1 MIDKKNKIYIAG
13 HKGMV
18 GSACWRK
25 LELKGYTNLLGR
37 SSSELDLT
45 VKNDVFDFIN
55 THKPDV
61 IINAAA
67 KVGGIVANSE
77 NKLSFMLDNISIQ
90 NNLLEAAIDNDI
102 PNFVFLGSSCIYP
115 KYAIQPMNENAL
127 LTGLLEPTNE
137 GYALAKITGVK
148 AIEFL
153 RERQDINYYSLMP
166 TNLYGENDN
175 FDLKTSHVIPGL
187 IAKIHQAK
195 LENKSSVKLWGDGS
209 PMREFMHV
217 DDLAEAIIFSLNTK
231 LSDTLYNVGSGQ
243 EVTIKELANTIAQ
256 VTGYSGNVLWDIE
269 KPNGTPRKLM
279 DSTKFLNLGYKPQV
293 ELFEGIK
300 KTYEFYKTIEND
312 K

>member
-1 MIDKKNKIYIAG
+1 MIDKKAKIYIAG

-25 LELKGYTNLLGR
+25 LELKGYSNLLGK

-55 THKPDV
+55 KHKPDV

-90 NNLLEAAIDNDI
+90 NNLLEAALDNNI

-115 KYAIQPMNENAL
+115 KHAIQPMNENAL

-187 IAKIHQAK
+187 IAKMYQAK
-195 LENKSSVKLWGDGS
+195 LENKPFVKLWGDGS

-231 LSDTLYNVGSGQ
+231 LGDTLYNVGSGQ

-256 VTGYSGNVLWDIE
+256 VTGYSGSVVWDIE

-279 DSTKFLNLGYKPQV
+279 DSTKFFNLGYKPQV
-293 ELFEGIK
+293 DLFEGIK
-300 KTYEFYKTIEND
+300 KTYEFYKT
-312 K
+312 KVK

>member
-1 MIDKKNKIYIAG
+1 MIGKKSKIYIAG
-13 HKGMV
+13 HNGMV

-25 LELKGYTNLLGR
+25 LELKGYTNLLGK
-37 SSSELDLT
+37 SSSELELT

-55 THKPDV
+55 KHKPDV

-90 NNLLEAAIDNDI
+90 NNLLEAALDNNI
-102 PNFVFLGSSCIYP
+102 QNFVFLGSSCIYP
-115 KYAIQPMNENAL
+115 KHATQPMNENAL

-153 RERQDINYYSLMP
+153 RERKDINYYSLMP

-187 IAKIHQAK
+187 IAKMHQAK

-293 ELFEGIK
+293 DLFEGIK
-300 KTYEFYKTIEND
+300 KTYEFYKTIE

>member
-115 KYAIQPMNENAL
+115 KHAIQPMNENAL

>member
-1 MIDKKNKIYIAG
+1 MIDKKAKIYIAG
-13 HKGMV
+13 HNGMV

-25 LELKGYTNLLGR
+25 LETKGYTNLLGK

-45 VKNDVFDFIN
+45 VKNDVLDFIN
-55 THKPDV
+55 KHKPDV

-90 NNLLEAAIDNDI
+90 NNLLEAALDNNI

-115 KYAIQPMNENAL
+115 KHAIQPMNENAL

-153 RERQDINYYSLMP
+153 REKQNINYYSLMP

-187 IAKIHQAK
+187 IAKMYQAK
-195 LENKSSVKLWGDGS
+195 LENKPFVKLWGDGS

-231 LSDTLYNVGSGQ
+231 LNGTLYNVGSGQ
-243 EVTIKELANTIAQ
+243 EVTIKELANIIAQ
-256 VTGYSGNVLWDIE
+256 VTEYSGNIIWDDE

-279 DSTKFLNLGYKPQV
+279 DSSKFFELGYTPRIS
-293 ELFEGIK
+293 LSDGLK
-300 KTYEFYKTIEND
+300 KTYESYKIKING

>member
-1 MIDKKNKIYIAG
+1 MIDKKTKIYIAG

-25 LELKGYTNLLGR
+25 LELKGYSNLLGK

-55 THKPDV
+55 KHKPDV

-90 NNLLEAAIDNDI
+90 NNLLEAALDNNI

-115 KYAIQPMNENAL
+115 KHAIQPMNENAL

-187 IAKIHQAK
+187 IAKMYQAK
-195 LENKSSVKLWGDGS
+195 LENKPFVKLWGDGS

-217 DDLAEAIIFSLNTK
+217 DDLAEAVIFSLNTK
-231 LSDTLYNVGSGQ
+231 LGDTLYNVGSGQ

-256 VTGYSGNVLWDIE
+256 VIGYSGSVVWDIE

-279 DSTKFLNLGYKPQV
+279 DSTKFLNLGYKAQV
-293 ELFEGIK
+293 DLFEGIK
-300 KTYEFYKTIEND
+300 KTYEFYKTIV

>member
-1 MIDKKNKIYIAG
+1 MIGKKAKIYIAG
-13 HKGMV
+13 HNGMV

-25 LELKGYTNLLGR
+25 LELKGYTNLLGK

-55 THKPDV
+55 KHKPDV

-90 NNLLEAAIDNDI
+90 NNLLEAALDNNI

-115 KYAIQPMNENAL
+115 KHATQPMNENAL

-187 IAKIHQAK
+187 IAKMHQAK

-293 ELFEGIK
+293 NLFEGIK
-300 KTYEFYKTIEND
+300 KTYEFYKTIE

>member
-1 MIDKKNKIYIAG
+1 MIDKKAKIYIAG
-13 HKGMV
+13 HNGMV

-25 LELKGYTNLLGR
+25 LETKGYTNLLGK

-45 VKNDVFDFIN
+45 VKNDVLDFIN
-55 THKPDV
+55 KHKPDV

-90 NNLLEAAIDNDI
+90 NNLLEAALDNNI

-115 KYAIQPMNENAL
+115 KHAIQPMNENAL

-153 RERQDINYYSLMP
+153 REKQNINYYSLMP

-187 IAKIHQAK
+187 IAKMYRAK
-195 LENKSSVKLWGDGS
+195 LENKPFVKLWGDGS

-231 LSDTLYNVGSGQ
+231 LNGTLYNVGSGQ
-243 EVTIKELANTIAQ
+243 EVTIKELANIIAQ
-256 VTGYSGNVLWDIE
+256 VTEYSGNIIWDDE

-279 DSTKFLNLGYKPQV
+279 DSSKFFELGYTPRIS
-293 ELFEGIK
+293 LSDGLK
-300 KTYEFYKTIEND
+300 KTYESYKIKING

>member
-1 MIDKKNKIYIAG
+1 MIDKKAKIYIAG

-25 LELKGYTNLLGR
+25 LESKGYINLLGKT
-37 SSSELDLT
+37 SSELDLT
-45 VKNDVFDFIN
+45 IKNDVFDFMKK
-55 THKPDV
+55 HKPDV

-67 KVGGIVANSE
+67 RVGGIVANSE

-90 NNLLEAAIDNDI
+90 NNLLESALDNNI

-115 KYAIQPMNENAL
+115 KHANQPMNENAL

-153 RERQDINYYSLMP
+153 REKQDINYYSLMP

-175 FDLKTSHVIPGL
+175 FNLKTSHVIPGL
-187 IAKIHQAK
+187 IAKMYQAK
-195 LENKSSVKLWGDGS
+195 LEKKPFVKLWGDGS

-217 DDLAEAIIFSLNTK
+217 DDLAEAIIFSLNIK
-231 LSDTLYNVGSGQ
+231 LNSNIYNVGSGQ
-243 EVTIKELANTIAQ
+243 EVTIKELANIVAE
-256 VTGYSGNVLWDIE
+256 VTGYLGSILWDIE

-279 DSTKFLNLGYKPQV
+279 DSSKFFDLGYQPQV
-293 ELFEGIK
+293 KLFDGIK
-300 KTYEFYKTIEND
+300 KTYEFYKTKN

>member
-1 MIDKKNKIYIAG
+1 MIDKKTKIYIAG
-13 HKGMV
+13 HNGMV

-25 LELKGYTNLLGR
+25 LETKGYTNLLGK

-45 VKNDVFDFIN
+45 VKNDVLDFIN
-55 THKPDV
+55 KHKPDV

-90 NNLLEAAIDNDI
+90 NNLLEAALDNNI

-115 KYAIQPMNENAL
+115 KHAIQPMNENAL

-153 RERQDINYYSLMP
+153 REKQNINYYSLMP

-187 IAKIHQAK
+187 IAKMYRAK
-195 LENKSSVKLWGDGS
+195 LENKPFVKLWGDGS

-231 LSDTLYNVGSGQ
+231 LNGTLYNVGSGQ
-243 EVTIKELANTIAQ
+243 EVTIKELANIIAQ
-256 VTGYSGNVLWDIE
+256 VTEYSGNIIWDDE

-279 DSTKFLNLGYKPQV
+279 DSSKFFELGYTPRIS
-293 ELFEGIK
+293 LSDGLK
-300 KTYEFYKTIEND
+300 KTYESYKIKING

>member
-1 MIDKKNKIYIAG
+1 MIGKKAKIYIAG
-13 HKGMV
+13 HNGMV

-25 LELKGYTNLLGR
+25 LELKGYTNLLGK

-55 THKPDV
+55 KHKPDV

-90 NNLLEAAIDNDI
+90 NNLLEAALDNNI

-115 KYAIQPMNENAL
+115 KHATQPMNENAL

-187 IAKIHQAK
+187 IAKMHQAK

-256 VTGYSGNVLWDIE
+256 VTGFSGNVLWDIE

-293 ELFEGIK
+293 DLFEGIK
-300 KTYEFYKTIEND
+300 KTYEFYKTIE

>member
-1 MIDKKNKIYIAG
+1 MIDKNAKIYIAG
-13 HKGMV
+13 HNGMV

-25 LELKGYTNLLGR
+25 LESKGYTNLLGK

-55 THKPDV
+55 KHKPDV

-90 NNLLEAAIDNDI
+90 NNLLEAALDNNI

-115 KYAIQPMNENAL
+115 KHATQPMNENAL

-153 RERQDINYYSLMP
+153 RERRDINYYSLMP

-187 IAKIHQAK
+187 IAKMYKAK
-195 LENKSSVKLWGDGS
+195 LENKPFVKLWGDGS

-231 LSDTLYNVGSGQ
+231 LDGTLYNVGSGQ
-243 EVTIKELANTIAQ
+243 EVTIRELANTIAQ
-256 VTGYSGNVLWDIE
+256 VTGYSGSVIWDIE
-269 KPNGTPRKLM
+269 KPNGTPSKLM

-293 ELFEGIK
+293 DLFEGIK

>member
-1 MIDKKNKIYIAG
+1 MIDKKAKIYIAG

-25 LELKGYTNLLGR
+25 LELKGYSNLLGK

-55 THKPDV
+55 KHKPDV

-90 NNLLEAAIDNDI
+90 NNLLEAALDNNI

-115 KYAIQPMNENAL
+115 KHAIQPMNENAL

-187 IAKIHQAK
+187 IAKMHQAK

-231 LSDTLYNVGSGQ
+231 LDGTLYNVGSGQ

-293 ELFEGIK
+293 DLFEGIK
-300 KTYEFYKTIEND
+300 KTYEFYKTIE

>member
-1 MIDKKNKIYIAG
+1 MIDKKAKIYIAG

-25 LELKGYTNLLGR
+25 LELKGYTNLLGK

-45 VKNDVFDFIN
+45 VKNDVFYFMN
-55 THKPDV
+55 KHKPDV

-90 NNLLEAAIDNDI
+90 NNLLEAALDNNI

-115 KYAIQPMNENAL
+115 KHAIQPMNENAL

-187 IAKIHQAK
+187 IAKMYQAK
-195 LENKSSVKLWGDGS
+195 LENKPFVKLWGDGS

-231 LSDTLYNVGSGQ
+231 LGDTLYNVGSGQ

-256 VTGYSGNVLWDIE
+256 VTGYPGSVVWDIE

-293 ELFEGIK
+293 DLFEGIK
-300 KTYEFYKTIEND
+300 KTYEFYKTIV

>member
-1 MIDKKNKIYIAG
+1 MIDKKAKIYIAG

-25 LELKGYTNLLGR
+25 LELKGYSNLLGK

-55 THKPDV
+55 KHKPDV

-90 NNLLEAAIDNDI
+90 NNLLEAALENNI

-115 KYAIQPMNENAL
+115 KHAIQPMNENAL

-187 IAKIHQAK
+187 IAKMYQAK
-195 LENKSSVKLWGDGS
+195 LENKPFVKLWGDGS

-231 LSDTLYNVGSGQ
+231 LGDTLYNVGSGQ

-256 VTGYSGNVLWDIE
+256 VTGYSGSVVWDIE

-279 DSTKFLNLGYKPQV
+279 DSTKFFNLGYKPQV
-293 ELFEGIK
+293 DLFEGIK
-300 KTYEFYKTIEND
+300 KTYEFYKT
-312 K
+312 KVK

>member
-1 MIDKKNKIYIAG
+1 MIDKKTKIYIAG

-25 LELKGYTNLLGR
+25 LELKGFNNLLGK

-55 THKPDV
+55 KHKPDV

-90 NNLLEAAIDNDI
+90 NNLLEAALNNNI

-115 KYAIQPMNENAL
+115 KHASQPMNENAL

-153 RERQDINYYSLMP
+153 RERKDINYYSLMP

-187 IAKIHQAK
+187 IAKMHQAK

-293 ELFEGIK
+293 DLFEGIK
-300 KTYEFYKTIEND
+300 KTYEFYKTIE

>member
-1 MIDKKNKIYIAG
+1 MIDKKTKIYIAG

-25 LELKGYTNLLGR
+25 LELKGYSNLLGK

-55 THKPDV
+55 KHKPDV

-90 NNLLEAAIDNDI
+90 NNLLEAALDNNI

-115 KYAIQPMNENAL
+115 KHAIQPMNENAL

-187 IAKIHQAK
+187 IAKMYQAK
-195 LENKSSVKLWGDGS
+195 LENKPFVKLWGDGS

-231 LSDTLYNVGSGQ
+231 LGDTLYNVGSGQ

-256 VTGYSGNVLWDIE
+256 VIGYSGSVVWDIE

-279 DSTKFLNLGYKPQV
+279 DSTKFLNLGYKAQV
-293 ELFEGIK
+293 DLFEGIK
-300 KTYEFYKTIEND
+300 KTYEFYKTIV

>member
-1 MIDKKNKIYIAG
+1 MIGKKSKIYIAG
-13 HKGMV
+13 HNGMV

-25 LELKGYTNLLGR
+25 LELKGYTNLLGK

-55 THKPDV
+55 KHKPDV

-90 NNLLEAAIDNDI
+90 NNLLEAALDNNI
-102 PNFVFLGSSCIYP
+102 QNFVFLGSSCIYP
-115 KYAIQPMNENAL
+115 KHATQPMNENAL

-153 RERQDINYYSLMP
+153 RERKDINYYSLMP

-187 IAKIHQAK
+187 IAKMHQAK

-293 ELFEGIK
+293 DLFEGIK
-300 KTYEFYKTIEND
+300 KTYEFYKTIE

>member
-1 MIDKKNKIYIAG
+1 MIDKKAKIYIAG

-25 LELKGYTNLLGR
+25 LELKGYSNLLGK

-55 THKPDV
+55 KHKPDV

-90 NNLLEAAIDNDI
+90 NNLLEAALDNNI

-115 KYAIQPMNENAL
+115 KHAIQPMNENAL

-187 IAKIHQAK
+187 IAKMYQAK
-195 LENKSSVKLWGDGS
+195 LENKPFVKLWGDGS

-231 LSDTLYNVGSGQ
+231 LGDTLYNVGSGQ

-256 VTGYSGNVLWDIE
+256 VTGYSGSVVWDIE

-279 DSTKFLNLGYKPQV
+279 DSAKFFNLGYKPQV
-293 ELFEGIK
+293 DLFEGIK
-300 KTYEFYKTIEND
+300 KTYEFYKT
-312 K
+312 KVK

>member
-1 MIDKKNKIYIAG
+1 MIGKKAKIYIAG
-13 HKGMV
+13 HNGMV

-25 LELKGYTNLLGR
+25 LELKGYTNLLGK

-45 VKNDVFDFIN
+45 VKKDVFDFIN
-55 THKPDV
+55 KHKPDV

-67 KVGGIVANSE
+67 KVGGIIANSE

-90 NNLLEAAIDNDI
+90 NNLLEAALDNDI

-115 KYAIQPMNENAL
+115 KHATQPMNENAL

-187 IAKIHQAK
+187 IAKMHQAK

-293 ELFEGIK
+293 DLFEGIK
-300 KTYEFYKTIEND
+300 KTYEFYKTIE

>member
-1 MIDKKNKIYIAG
+1 MKIYIAG
-13 HKGMV
+13 HNGMV

-25 LELKGYTNLLGR
+25 LELKGYTNLLGK

-55 THKPDV
+55 KHKPDV

-90 NNLLEAAIDNDI
+90 NNLLEAALDNNI

-115 KYAIQPMNENAL
+115 KHAIQPMNENAL

-153 RERQDINYYSLMP
+153 REREDINYYSLMP

-187 IAKIHQAK
+187 IAKMYQAK
-195 LENKSSVKLWGDGS
+195 LENKPFVKLWGDGS

-231 LSDTLYNVGSGQ
+231 LGDTLYNVGSGQ

-256 VTGYSGNVLWDIE
+256 VTGYSGSVVWDIE

-293 ELFEGIK
+293 DLFEGIK
-300 KTYEFYKTIEND
+300 KTYEFYKTIV

>member
-1 MIDKKNKIYIAG
+1 MIDKKAKIYIAG

-115 KYAIQPMNENAL
+115 KHAIQPMNENAL

>member
-1 MIDKKNKIYIAG
+1 MIGKKAKIYIAG
-13 HKGMV
+13 HNGMV

-25 LELKGYTNLLGR
+25 LELKGYTNLLGK

-55 THKPDV
+55 KHKPDV

-90 NNLLEAAIDNDI
+90 NNLLEAALDNNI

-115 KYAIQPMNENAL
+115 KHAIQPMNENAL

-153 RERQDINYYSLMP
+153 REREDINYYSLMP

-187 IAKIHQAK
+187 IAKMYQAK
-195 LENKSSVKLWGDGS
+195 LENKPFVKLWGDGS

-231 LSDTLYNVGSGQ
+231 LGDTLYNVGSGQ

-256 VTGYSGNVLWDIE
+256 VTGYSGSVVWDIE

-293 ELFEGIK
+293 DLFEGIK
-300 KTYEFYKTIEND
+300 KTYEFYKTIV

>member
-1 MIDKKNKIYIAG
+1 MIDKNAKIYIAG
-13 HKGMV
+13 HNGMV

-25 LELKGYTNLLGR
+25 LESKGYTNLLGK

-55 THKPDV
+55 KHKPDV

-90 NNLLEAAIDNDI
+90 NNLLEAALDNNI

-115 KYAIQPMNENAL
+115 KHATQPMNENAL

-153 RERQDINYYSLMP
+153 RERRDINYYSLMP

-187 IAKIHQAK
+187 IAKMYKAK
-195 LENKSSVKLWGDGS
+195 LENKPFVKLWGDGS

-231 LSDTLYNVGSGQ
+231 LDGTLYNVGSGQ
-243 EVTIKELANTIAQ
+243 EVTIRELANTIAQ
-256 VTGYSGNVLWDIE
+256 VTGYSGSVIWDIE

-293 ELFEGIK
+293 DLFEGIK

>member
-1 MIDKKNKIYIAG
+1 MIDKKAKIYIAG

-25 LELKGYTNLLGR
+25 LESKEYTNLLGK

-55 THKPDV
+55 KHKPDI

-90 NNLLEAAIDNDI
+90 NNLLEAALDNNI

-115 KYAIQPMNENAL
+115 KHATQPMNENAL

-153 RERQDINYYSLMP
+153 RERRDINYYSLMP

-187 IAKIHQAK
+187 IAKMHQAK
-195 LENKSSVKLWGDGS
+195 LENKPSVKLWGDGS

-243 EVTIKELANTIAQ
+243 EVTIRELANTIAQ
-256 VTGYSGNVLWDIE
+256 VTGYSGSVIWDIE

-293 ELFEGIK
+293 NLFEGIK
-300 KTYEFYKTIEND
+300 KTYEFYKTIE

>member
-1 MIDKKNKIYIAG
+1 MIDKKAKIYIAG

-25 LELKGYTNLLGR
+25 LELKGYTNLLGK

-45 VKNDVFDFIN
+45 VKKDVFDFIN
-55 THKPDV
+55 KHKPDV

-67 KVGGIVANSE
+67 KVGGIIANAE

-90 NNLLEAAIDNDI
+90 NNLLEAALDNNI

-115 KYAIQPMNENAL
+115 KHATQPMNENAL

-187 IAKIHQAK
+187 IAKMYQAK
-195 LENKSSVKLWGDGS
+195 LENKPFVKLWGDGS

-231 LSDTLYNVGSGQ
+231 LGDTLYNVGSGQ

-256 VTGYSGNVLWDIE
+256 VTGYSGSVVWDIE

-293 ELFEGIK
+293 DLFEGIK
-300 KTYEFYKTIEND
+300 KTYEFYKTIV

>member
-1 MIDKKNKIYIAG
+1 MIGKKAKIYIAG
-13 HKGMV
+13 HNGMV

-25 LELKGYTNLLGR
+25 LELKGYTNLLGK

-45 VKNDVFDFIN
+45 VKKDVFDFIN
-55 THKPDV
+55 KHKPDV

-67 KVGGIVANSE
+67 KVGGIIANSE

-90 NNLLEAAIDNDI
+90 NNLLEAALDNDI

-115 KYAIQPMNENAL
+115 KHATQPMNENAL

-187 IAKIHQAK
+187 IAKMHQAK

-269 KPNGTPRKLM
+269 KPSGTPRKLM

-293 ELFEGIK
+293 DLFEGIK
-300 KTYEFYKTIEND
+300 KTYEFYKTIE

>member
-1 MIDKKNKIYIAG
+1 MIGKKAKIYIAG
-13 HKGMV
+13 HNGMV

-25 LELKGYTNLLGR
+25 LELKGYTNLLGK

-55 THKPDV
+55 KHKPDV

-90 NNLLEAAIDNDI
+90 NNLLEAALDNNI

-115 KYAIQPMNENAL
+115 KHATQPMNENAL

-187 IAKIHQAK
+187 IAKMHQAK

-293 ELFEGIK
+293 DLFEGIK
-300 KTYEFYKTIEND
+300 KTYEFYKTIE

>member
-1 MIDKKNKIYIAG
+1 MIGKKAKIYIAG
-13 HKGMV
+13 HNGMV

-25 LELKGYTNLLGR
+25 LELKGYTNLLGK

-45 VKNDVFDFIN
+45 VKNDVFDFKN
-55 THKPDV
+55 KHKPDV

-90 NNLLEAAIDNDI
+90 NNLLEAALDNNI

-115 KYAIQPMNENAL
+115 KHAIQPMNENAL

-153 RERQDINYYSLMP
+153 REREDINYYSLMP

-187 IAKIHQAK
+187 IAKMYQAK
-195 LENKSSVKLWGDGS
+195 LENKPFVKLWGDGS

-231 LSDTLYNVGSGQ
+231 LGDTLYNVGSGQ

-256 VTGYSGNVLWDIE
+256 VTGYSGSVVWDIE

-293 ELFEGIK
+293 DLFEGIK
-300 KTYEFYKTIEND
+300 KTYEFYKTIV